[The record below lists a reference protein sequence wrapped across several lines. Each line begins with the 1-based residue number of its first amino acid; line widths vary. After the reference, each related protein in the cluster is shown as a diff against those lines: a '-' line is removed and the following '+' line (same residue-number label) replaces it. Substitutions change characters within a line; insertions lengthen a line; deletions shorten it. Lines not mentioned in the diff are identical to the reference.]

1 MNDLTMIV
9 SGWVA
14 TEPKQ
19 HIGQSGVQWLS
30 FRLASTPRYFDRTK
44 SEWVDS
50 QTEWFSVRVFKN
62 ASVTIAKSVKK
73 GQPVTVHGRF
83 RTNEWES
90 DSGPRT
96 DLMLDAITVGH
107 DLTRGTADF
116 VRAIVDGSHGDEAA
130 TEESGADADNADA
143 GSSASA
149 EVEDSEQDSAGE
161 GDSASQEKDAVSL
174 PA

>member
-116 VRAIVDGSHGDEAA
+116 VRAVVDDSRAEESTADGDKAGHDSVDAGDGEGADSDDEA
-130 TEESGADADNADA
+130 
-143 GSSASA
+143 SAR
-149 EVEDSEQDSAGE
+149 
-161 GDSASQEKDAVSL
+161 EKHDAVAAAS
-174 PA
+174 